1 MISANKEVH
10 HTIETEIEGLE
21 LALMAVAYRVQL
33 TPSQYQDCERRY
45 RSLARHVDRHGSPLK
60 ERVLEVYPSGS
71 QAIHAATLSHVKSAH
86 HDLDA
91 VLELDLPQDTDP
103 EIVLELLYSAIKG
116 DVGSKYHDHHIVKN
130 SRCVTV
136 HYADGV
142 TVDLMPVIRTPGQAE
157 RAARLFHYKAA
168 SADDQVQRY
177 TKPVNPWGFS
187 TCFNESVV
195 ASSIFESRFGEY
207 RKNAQRTSMLDE
219 KAETQPMPAPV
230 PLSQKST
237 RVVALQLIK
246 RFRDKRFRRSDHQA
260 MKAPPSVVFSEQ
272 IRGAG
277 QQANSLDE
285 ELRNLSVHLIDQLQ
299 SAENHDELIRVVNP
313 VYSVDIF
320 TDRWPSCR
328 LDQRQWQADLQHLVQ
343 SLDELRLELF
353 DPAKWQRVF
362 RDLFGEAASNDA
374 IKSWY
379 DRQKRMVDAGQVDI
393 GRVGN
398 LRENG
403 IRAGRSASAAT
414 SVVAGA
420 AIPAQTFDGGSL
432 HDLDH

>member
-1 MISANKEVH
+1 MKTANREVDQ
-10 HTIETEIEGLE
+10 TVENDGLE

-45 RSLARHVDRHGSPLK
+45 KSLAHHVDRHGSPLE

-71 QAIHAATLSHVKSAH
+71 QAIHAAILSHVKSAH

-91 VLELDLPQDTDP
+91 VLELDLPQDSDP
-103 EIVLELLYSAIKG
+103 ENVLGLLYCAIKG
-116 DVGSKYHDHHIVKN
+116 DAGSKYHDHHIVKN

-157 RAARLFHYKAA
+157 RAAKLFHYKAA
-168 SADDQVQRY
+168 SKNEQVQRY

-195 ASSIFESRFGEY
+195 ANSIFESRFGQY
-207 RKNAQRTSMLDE
+207 RESVQGISTLDE
-219 KAETQPMPAPV
+219 RAETQPMPAPV

-246 RFRDKRFRRSDHQA
+246 RFRDKRYRRSDHHG

-272 IRGAG
+272 VRGAG
-277 QQANSLDE
+277 RQANSLDE
-285 ELRNLSVHLIDQLQ
+285 ELRNLSVHLIDHLQL
-299 SAENHDELIRVVNP
+299 AENHGELIHVVNP
-313 VYSVDIF
+313 TYSVDIF

-362 RDLFGEAASNDA
+362 RDLFGETASNDA

-379 DRQKRMVDAGQVDI
+379 DRQKRMVDAGQIDI
-393 GRVGN
+393 GRVGK

-403 IRAGRSASAAT
+403 LRSGRSTSAVASVA
-414 SVVAGA
+414 AGA